1 MWRLMPGQRLRSRS
15 WDGEEFVL
23 YNNLSGDTHLLDA
36 ASIEVLNAL
45 QRGAAGT
52 AGLAA
57 ALQLDSSA
65 PSPQPPHERS
75 QHGGGAER
83 RGRSQPQHRAVADNS
98 PKNHFG
104 ALVFSRFLDRDGDGF
119 ITLDDISTV
128 QALMMQ
134 KSHHFVKMIFR
145 LYSEVLWYPGRQLNI
160 MNMIQGTSVG
170 ANAANANAAASPLP
184 SPPSVEAAPTTSNK
198 FSSIFSGL
206 KKDKEEKHVD
216 F

>member
-65 PSPQPPHERS
+65 P
-75 QHGGGAER
+75 AELA
-83 RGRSQPQHRAVADNS
+83 QLEELLDELRALN
-98 PKNHFG
+98 
-104 ALVFSRFLDRDGDGF
+104 L
-119 ITLDDISTV
+119 V
-128 QALMMQ
+128 QA
-134 KSHHFVKMIFR
+134 
-145 LYSEVLWYPGRQLNI
+145 PD
-160 MNMIQGTSVG
+160 T
-170 ANAANANAAASPLP
+170 
-184 SPPSVEAAPTTSNK
+184 
-198 FSSIFSGL
+198 
-206 KKDKEEKHVD
+206 VD
-216 F
+216 QPAC